1 VSSDDFTAAIEE
13 FVRAAAAQVSR
24 RYRTHT
30 TYADLAQE
38 GFVWA
43 LQHKGTV
50 ASRLE
55 DGKRGEYRLVA
66 QLAGHMQR
74 VARQEKATRAGY
86 SPDDEYFYSRG
97 TLELALPAVWDE
109 EHMLKRPST
118 GDDDPSLSGRGKI
131 DPSQG
136 NDWLVTVLDVRDAYR
151 NADLTLEQREAL
163 TLRYRDRLSVTAVA
177 DAQGTAQSTASDRI
191 NGALKAL
198 VEALGGQRPEGCT
211 PDCECQPQTVGSRR
225 VISNATA
232 RAITS
237 QGYEE

>member
-1 VSSDDFTAAIEE
+1 MSTDEFVAAIEE
-13 FVRAAAAQVSR
+13 HVRAAAAQVSR

-66 QLAGHMQR
+66 PLAGHMQR

-97 TLELALPAVWDE
+97 TLELILPAVWDE
-109 EHMLKRPST
+109 RHMLKRPTS
-118 GDDDPSLSGRGKI
+118 GEDDPSLVGRSKA
-131 DPSQG
+131 DPAQG
-136 NDWLVTVLDVRDAYR
+136 NDWLAQVIDVRAAWGKANLTADQRDAL
-151 NADLTLEQREAL
+151 A
-163 TLRYRDRLSVTAVA
+163 LRYRDKLSVDAVA
-177 DAQGTAQSTASDRI
+177 AQMGVAQSTASDRL
-191 NGALKAL
+191 NGALRGL
-198 VEALGGQRPEGCT
+198 IEALGGQRPEGCT
-211 PDCECQPQTVGSRR
+211 PDCECRPQTVGSRR

-232 RAITS
+232 QAITS